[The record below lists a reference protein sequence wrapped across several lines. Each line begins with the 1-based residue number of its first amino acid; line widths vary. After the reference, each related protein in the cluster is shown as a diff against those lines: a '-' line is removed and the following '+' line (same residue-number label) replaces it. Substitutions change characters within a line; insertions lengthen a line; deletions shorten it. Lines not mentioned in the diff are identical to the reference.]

1 MKKKIF
7 TLILTVALTTMS
19 TTTFATEIPR
29 ESTPLNATE
38 KQTQIVENLI
48 GDILDDVQTG
58 NLGYTLAAGY
68 ANTKIRNAVI
78 TGETNGS
85 AMSRAVRIRSQA
97 MFRTAL
103 RGSHAVEEARP
114 GEPPSVSCLGS
125 STTATVTRR
134 FSPTASSR

>member
-48 GDILDDVQTG
+48 GDILG
-58 NLGYTLAAGY
+58 NYRR
-68 ANTKIRNAVI
+68 NKWIRIWDII
-78 TGETNGS
+78 TD
-85 AMSRAVRIRSQA
+85 
-97 MFRTAL
+97 
-103 RGSHAVEEARP
+103 
-114 GEPPSVSCLGS
+114 
-125 STTATVTRR
+125 STERNPCYV
-134 FSPTASSR
+134 

>member
-48 GDILDDVQTG
+48 YL
-58 NLGYTLAAGY
+58 
-68 ANTKIRNAVI
+68 
-78 TGETNGS
+78 
-85 AMSRAVRIRSQA
+85 M
-97 MFRTAL
+97 
-103 RGSHAVEEARP
+103 H
-114 GEPPSVSCLGS
+114 
-125 STTATVTRR
+125 
-134 FSPTASSR
+134 

>member
-68 ANTKIRNAVI
+68 ANTKIRNYRRNKWIRIWDII
-78 TGETNGS
+78 TD
-85 AMSRAVRIRSQA
+85 
-97 MFRTAL
+97 
-103 RGSHAVEEARP
+103 
-114 GEPPSVSCLGS
+114 
-125 STTATVTRR
+125 STERNPCYV
-134 FSPTASSR
+134 

>member
-78 TGETNGS
+78 TGETNGYGYGILS
-85 AMSRAVRIRSQA
+85 PIRMSLQAILLKIASRITNMNRS
-97 MFRTAL
+97 L
-103 RGSHAVEEARP
+103 S
-114 GEPPSVSCLGS
+114 L
-125 STTATVTRR
+125 
-134 FSPTASSR
+134 